1 MNGHI
6 AVSLMLA
13 AGGLCSASRLGGQGK
28 TLDPAGLEVFNRTA
42 TSLTDGART
51 GVRLSARADNGVA
64 YLKGVEL
71 GNGSISGGRTCRG
84 RASWAWRFTEW
95 TTRRTTPCTS
105 VRSI

>member
-28 TLDPAGLEVFNRTA
+28 TLDPGGLGVFNRTA

-51 GVRLSARADNGVA
+51 GVRLSARPDHGGA
-64 YLKGVEL
+64 YFKGGEL
-71 GNGSISGGRTCRG
+71 GNGTIELHIRGKGGEGQSFVGGAVSGGG
-84 RASWAWRFTEW
+84 DS
-95 TTRRTTPCTS
+95 P
-105 VRSI
+105 